1 MKYLEKISNLLILSV
16 IIVSGIVLNSCSADE
31 ETTIIPKTLDEYKAQ
46 LSEFVTSEKT
56 VVNNCTIGYNKGD
69 FKVGST
75 SSFDSYKTSYLTVL
89 NSAEVVL
96 NSPDVT
102 IEKIVT
108 ANKTL
113 AVPGKA
119 FTSSLFISDRRTL
132 NDSTIVAETLNAAT
146 IAGTATTQV
155 ADSSKVSFTTAITKA
170 KSARDAS
177 TTVERQ
183 VDDAVTE
190 LGDAKKIFMKAIIK

>member
-1 MKYLEKISNLLILSV
+1 MKYMERISNLLILSV

>member
-1 MKYLEKISNLLILSV
+1 MKYMERISNLLILSV

-56 VVNNCTIGYNKGD
+56 IVNNCTIGYNKGD

-132 NDSTIVAETLNAAT
+132 NDSIIVAETLNAAT